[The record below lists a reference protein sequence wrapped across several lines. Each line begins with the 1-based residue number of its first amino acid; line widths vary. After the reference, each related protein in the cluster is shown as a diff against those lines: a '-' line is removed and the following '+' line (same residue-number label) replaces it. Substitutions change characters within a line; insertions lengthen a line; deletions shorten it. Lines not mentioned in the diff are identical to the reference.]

1 MINILFQY
9 TADVYGVIPDWE
21 TRLFR
26 ADSIGGFCI
35 ELDKPDDWDAIELS
49 LEQNGDVFVIGTYN
63 EDGSLYLWG
72 NEVSRN
78 HTPEKYH
85 QALRPRYEVTGYAYE
100 DVLDENNNVVDQ
112 IDKPIITE
120 TPYTLE
126 ESKQKQVARPPNHAA
141 RQLE

>member
-1 MINILFQY
+1 MNKEKIV
-9 TADVYGVIPDWE
+9 D
-21 TRLFR
+21 R
-26 ADSIGGFCI
+26 AGLKDII
-35 ELDKPDDWDAIELS
+35 KS
-49 LEQNGDVFVIGTYN
+49 LKSKGKKVVFTNGCFDLIHAGHISYLGEAKKLGDVLVIGTYN

-85 QALRPRYEVTGYAYE
+85 QALRPRYEVTGFNLVPVS
-100 DVLDENNNVVDQ
+100 DDEGQTIDF
-112 IDKPIITE
+112 IDKPVITE

-126 ESKQKQVARPPNHAA
+126 ESKQKQVVRPPNHAA